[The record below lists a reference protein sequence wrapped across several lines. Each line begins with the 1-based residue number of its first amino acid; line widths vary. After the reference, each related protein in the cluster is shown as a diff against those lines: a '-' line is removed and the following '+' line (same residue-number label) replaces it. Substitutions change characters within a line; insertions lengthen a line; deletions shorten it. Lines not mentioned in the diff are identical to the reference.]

1 MRATARVL
9 RAVLLLATAVGKV
22 AGEPTRKADR
32 QGEHTKQRGA
42 LPPWAARHASLITEW
57 DLAIDCS
64 PSNSR
69 GQNDRHKLTPA
80 SHLLTRI
87 GAAYS
92 DATDKIPMTTRRK
105 AKKHSY
111 SEFYGPL
118 FDPIRN
124 SVRNMMEIGVR
135 EGGSLQMWQKFFPAA
150 TVWGMDMTLHH
161 VTPEA
166 ARQGLK
172 IAAGDGYNASDI
184 SAFVGDTKFDV
195 VIDDGSHQAWDQ
207 ARFFNVWKEHVAPGG
222 YLFSED
228 VLSTANAQYIV
239 QAFEGEQRRMSIVD
253 RTLTTP
259 SYCDERIVMY
269 MACGNNSASHRAAS
283 GDRRR

>member
-1 MRATARVL
+1 MNASKLSSFIAANRS
-9 RAVLLLATAVGKV
+9 
-22 AGEPTRKADR
+22 RK
-32 QGEHTKQRGA
+32 
-42 LPPWAARHASLITEW
+42 
-57 DLAIDCS
+57 
-64 PSNSR
+64 
-69 GQNDRHKLTPA
+69 
-80 SHLLTRI
+80 
-87 GAAYS
+87 
-92 DATDKIPMTTRRK
+92 
-105 AKKHSY
+105 
-111 SEFYGPL
+111 
-118 FDPIRN
+118 
-124 SVRNMMEIGVR
+124 
-135 EGGSLQMWQKFFPAA
+135 
-150 TVWGMDMTLHH
+150 
-161 VTPEA
+161 
-166 ARQGLK
+166 GLK